1 MATAAD
7 LKARLVLEAEARG
20 AGEFEALASE
30 LEALA
35 REGGAAAPKFEALA
49 QSLRDV
55 GAQDQLISDFAAM
68 LRPSAQFTP
77 NQCASRFQAL
87 RERSAAARAL
97 R

>member
-1 MATAAD
+1 MATAAE

-55 GAQDQLISDFAAM
+55 GAQDQLISDFAA
-68 LRPSAQFTP
+68 LRRQAAERGLKGPQIAQVIHE
-77 NQCASRFQAL
+77 ARVKAVVAAL
-87 RERSAAARAL
+87 
-97 R
+97 